1 MEGDSKTRGIVQLT
15 TDLRSL
21 KYEDASPYTAP
32 LHTRDINGSFAE
44 KTAIQPR
51 KVKGD
56 FLQQYRQYFKN
67 EMTLE
72 GAGVAAQGHARVD
85 DLIRVAKFLGTPKGL
100 LWEMHQAALQS
111 TQYSLNEKRGVPQG
125 FSMYSQNS
133 SGVSDE
139 STKVWDVIKGKV
151 KSVVANAADT
161 IVNNISLTAGTLAQ
175 TALNGTGYHHDTFIS
190 RAYLVKGSG
199 GGVGNAILN
208 TLGFAGTNKVNGAAA
223 VVGGSREIK
232 GRASYSLIY
241 DKSALLKESR
251 SAVEE
256 VGQIDAEGPD
266 RLKYTNPPRPSV
278 SAPSSS
284 ETYVG
289 RHVNTPRYGGKIE
302 DRAAFRELSRDTDS
316 NSYESD
322 FYKRTRR
329 SGSSSELYRIFSESK
344 DPTEGLDC
352 SKFLR
357 MNGDPLDLF
366 SDEKFTRYNDAG
378 EYSVVQEINGWVGGD
393 GNHYSTGT
401 SEGKNTL
408 GTLVS
413 TGSVVDDSREQITAF
428 VGKTEE
434 DLKSG
439 SYTYLVDKDVDLEG
453 KSHGTFGNSRFGI
466 LADLLNQSESL
477 GTIGGESLT
486 VQSTRHDFLDK
497 LGSDKDQPSG
507 YSPKKYTFTKQPHSA
522 QAVSGEPQRIAT
534 TTGKV
539 SDVGTA
545 THTYQ
550 GYSYLNELDGKA
562 EDRAW
567 VRKRLDSGADTDA
580 RVAGWGSEAKDQ
592 SKIPVEGTLNFKVKD
607 DLSDYLSLI
616 PFCLTTITP
625 DNRTYLNF
633 EANLDSFDD
642 SYTGNWSGTQYI
654 GRAEQFYTYTGFDR
668 KINFAFKVVARKADD
683 LKPLYQKLNILCT
696 STAPTYD
703 SGKYFMRGTLGSI
716 TVGDLVSNQVGFFNS
731 VKVSWKTDYPWE
743 IGNVHSS
750 WEGQVGIEI
759 IRVPHLLDVS
769 VGFTP
774 IHNFNVEMA
783 NISDRDRVYF
793 GKKN

>member
-1 MEGDSKTRGIVQLT
+1 MEGESKTRGIVQLT

-44 KTAIQPR
+44 KTTIQPR
-51 KVKGD
+51 RVKGD

-67 EMTLE
+67 EMSLE

-111 TQYSLNEKRGVPQG
+111 TQYSLNEKRGVPQRS
-125 FSMYSQNS
+125 SMYSQNPGS
-133 SGVSDE
+133 ASDE
-139 STKVWDVIKGKV
+139 STKVWDVIKRKV
-151 KSVVANAADT
+151 KSAVANAANTVVD
-161 IVNNISLTAGTLAQ
+161 NISLTAGTLTQ

-190 RAYLVKGSG
+190 RAYLVKNNPGNK
-199 GGVGNAILN
+199 VGNAILN
-208 TLGFAGTNKVNGAAA
+208 TLGFAGTDKVNGAAA
-223 VVGGSREIK
+223 VAGGSREIK
-232 GRASYSLIY
+232 GHASYSLVY
-241 DKSALLKESR
+241 DKDKIKKESR
-251 SAVEE
+251 KTIEE
-256 VGQIDAEGPD
+256 VSQINAEGPD
-266 RLKYTNPPRPSV
+266 RLKDTNPKRPTV
-278 SAPSSS
+278 PVPSGS
-284 ETYVG
+284 EAYAEHT
-289 RHVNTPRYGGKIE
+289 NTPQYGGLSASRE
-302 DRAAFRELSRDTDS
+302 APRELSSDTDS

-322 FYKRTRR
+322 FFKRVNR
-329 SGSSSELYRIFSESK
+329 SGISSEMRRIFSESK
-344 DPTEGLDC
+344 DPTEGLVY

-357 MNGDPLDLF
+357 TNGDPLDLF
-366 SDEKFTRYNDAG
+366 SDEKFDSDNNVG
-378 EYSVVQEINGWVGGD
+378 NYSAVQEINGWAGGD

-408 GTLVS
+408 GTLIS
-413 TGSVVDDSREQITAF
+413 TGSVVDDSREQTTAF

-439 SYTYLVDKDVDLEG
+439 SYVYLVDKDEDLEG

-477 GTIGGESLT
+477 GNIGGEALT
-486 VQSTRHDFLDK
+486 VQSARHDFLDK

-507 YSPKKYTFTKQPHSA
+507 YSPKKYAFAKQPHSA
-522 QAVSGEPQRIAT
+522 QSIDKYPSRIAT
-534 TTGKV
+534 SVGKV
-539 SDVGTA
+539 SAVGTP
-545 THTYQ
+545 THSYQ
-550 GYSYLNELDGKA
+550 GYSYLSELDGKA

-567 VRKRLDSGADTDA
+567 VRKRLDSSADTGS
-580 RVAGWGSEAKDQ
+580 RIAGPGVVFKDQ
-592 SKIPVEGTLNFKVKD
+592 SKIPVEGTLDFKVKD

-716 TVGDLVSNQVGFFNS
+716 TIGDLVSNQVGFFNS

-750 WEGQVGIEI
+750 WEGQVGTEI

-774 IHNFNVEMA
+774 IHSFNVEMA
-783 NISDRDRVYF
+783 NTSDRDRVYF